1 MENLRT
7 TVAIIDDHTLFR
19 QGLVSLL
26 SESVEVEIIFEAEDG
41 IDMMRKMKA
50 NSIPD
55 VILMDINMPNM
66 DGYESTK
73 WVKQNH
79 PEIKV
84 LALSMFEEEKPII
97 EMLKSGAG
105 GYMLKQSKARDL
117 IHAIKTIHQHHY
129 FMNELVS
136 MKLLNN
142 IQNPNLK
149 NKGNSI
155 DLSAN
160 ELKFLE
166 LCCSD
171 LTYKQIAD
179 IMNLSPFT
187 INNYREA
194 LFEKFQTKS
203 RTALVIYALKNEL
216 IKLN

>member
-1 MENLRT
+1 MENLIT
-7 TVAIIDDHTLFR
+7 TLAIIDDHALFR

-26 SESVEVEIIFEAEDG
+26 SESKELKIIFEAEDG
-41 IDMMRKMKA
+41 TDMIRKMKT
-50 NSIPD
+50 NLIPD
-55 VILMDINMPNM
+55 VMLMDINMPNM
-66 DGYESTK
+66 NGYESTK
-73 WVKQNH
+73 WIKLH
-79 PEIKV
+79 YPCIKV

-105 GYMLKQSKARDL
+105 GYMLKQSKAQDL
-117 IHAIKTIHQHHY
+117 VHAIKTIHIQNF

-136 MKLLNN
+136 IRLLNN
-142 IQNPNLK
+142 IQNPLVK
-149 NKGNSI
+149 SKINKGDLNS
-155 DLSAN
+155 N

-179 IMNLSPFT
+179 LMNLSPFT

-203 RTALVIYALKNEL
+203 RTALVIYALKSGIISL
-216 IKLN
+216 